1 MIKPVYAVGDVHG
14 QIDMLLAALELIRL
28 DGGAEA
34 QVIFLGDYVDRGPD
48 SRAVIQTLMD
58 GQASGQNWITLKG
71 NHDRYFTRFLN
82 DQSLWDPRTRAG
94 LLWTDPILG
103 GDKTL
108 ASYGVAAEAGMPV
121 DRIHSGAVQL
131 VPEAHSRFLE
141 TLPLTHLTDEILF
154 VHAGI
159 MPGVPLAEQ
168 HEDDLVWIRGAFL
181 DDTRDHGRLIVHGHT
196 ALHAPQHYGN
206 RINLDGG
213 AGYGRPL
220 TSVVFEGRTCWQ
232 LTPRGRVPL
241 TV

>member
-1 MIKPVYAVGDVHG
+1 MSTPVYAVGDVHG
-14 QIDMLLAALELIRL
+14 QIDMLRAALGLIRT

-34 QVIFLGDYVDRGPD
+34 QVVFLGDYVDRGPD
-48 SRAVIQTLMD
+48 SRAVVQTLMD

-82 DQSLWDPRTRAG
+82 DQSLWDPRTRAD

-108 ASYGVAAEAGMPV
+108 ASYGVAAKAGTPV
-121 DRIHSGAVQL
+121 DRVHLDAVQL
-131 VPEAHSRFLE
+131 VPEAHRRFLE
-141 TLPLTHLTDEILF
+141 TLPLTYVTDEILF

-159 MPGVPLAEQ
+159 MPGVPLADQ

-181 DDTRDHGRLIVHGHT
+181 DDIRDHGRLIVHGHT

-220 TSVVFEGRTCWQ
+220 TSVVFEGRSCWL